1 MRKKASQCFTG
12 VIAYTGKIFESYAAE
27 ILLVRNLLVCV
38 FHLLS
43 FMNFITSWKE
53 LPKLSVWPSKRVMY
67 LALSLPISVSIF
79 NVEPCF
85 VLCVLFCFVCLF
97 VCFSFSVNRTNL
109 CKWLTRFRNE
119 NFKYWVLL
127 FISDQFAHVNRK
139 QPRRPRFLLGRDSP
153 PITYGLQLTNL
164 LTRQKLSVNVIMH

>member
-12 VIAYTGKIFESYAAE
+12 VIAYTGKTFESYAAV
-27 ILLVRNLLVCV
+27 ILLVRNLLVCL

-43 FMNFITSWKE
+43 FINFITSRKE
-53 LPKLSVWPSKRVMY
+53 LPKLAVWPSKRVMY

-85 VLCVLFCFVCLF
+85 VLCVLLCLF
-97 VCFSFSVNRTNL
+97 VCSSFSVNRTNL

-153 PITYGLQLTNL
+153 PITYGLQLANL